1 MPRLTAAF
9 ALALS
14 ILAVGCGGDDDEPT
28 TVIQTTTVTETS
40 PGTATTP
47 ETSTTEPETTT
58 TDSTTPEDSGGCT
71 DAAGNEIAILTGDVD
86 CSAAKDTA
94 AQYDQQ
100 GERVQEIGEFVCEGG
115 NAQTRPVIF
124 TCTGP
129 GGEFT
134 VSEAGG

>member
-1 MPRLTAAF
+1 MPRRIAR
-9 ALALS
+9 LALG
-14 ILAVGCGGDDDEPT
+14 LVLVAGCGDDEDPT

-47 ETSTTEPETTT
+47 DTTGTT
-58 TDSTTPEDSGGCT
+58 TDPELTTPEQRDGCT
-71 DAAGNEIAILTGDVD
+71 DDAGNEIDVLTGDVA
-86 CSAAKDTA
+86 CSAAQDTA

-100 GERVQEIGEFVCEGG
+100 GARVQEIGEWVCEGG

-129 GGEFT
+129 GGEF
-134 VSEAGG
+134 VVREPG